1 MARPLA
7 DEEDKPLDPNIEKV
21 RRKLVRFMAINLGLL
36 FLALMVVAA
45 ALVYKSRTTK
55 QPAAPL
61 AGDIQ
66 TPAGAPQAG
75 DIVLPVGSKVL
86 SQSLSG
92 ERLSLDVDLADGSRA
107 IFVYDL
113 AERRIVGR
121 FVIRTQ

>member
-36 FLALMVVAA
+36 FFALMVVA
-45 ALVYKSRTTK
+45 VYKSRTAK

-61 AGDIQ
+61 VGDIQ
-66 TPAGAPQAG
+66 TPAGEPQTG

-92 ERLSLDVDLADGSRA
+92 GRLSLDVDLADGSRA
-107 IFVYDL
+107 IFIYDL
-113 AERRIVGR
+113 TERRIVGR
-121 FVIRTQ
+121 FVIRAQ